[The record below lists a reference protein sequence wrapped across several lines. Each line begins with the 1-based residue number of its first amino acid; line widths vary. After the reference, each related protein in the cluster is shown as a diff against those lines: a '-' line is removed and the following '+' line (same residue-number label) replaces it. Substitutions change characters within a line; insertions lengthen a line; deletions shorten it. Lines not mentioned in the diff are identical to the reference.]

1 MSDLIFTD
9 EDWRYEHRNTRD
21 CTSKL
26 QRSVG
31 QHMHPQR
38 TSKSPNT
45 ETRRRHS
52 AHFADLQ
59 HTFSRLHQDIQHTTT
74 THQTPRRRD
83 FTRTSNT
90 QCRHTRP
97 LDDETSPGHPTHNV
111 DTPHIVKA
119 KTQARS
125 PAQNV
130 VAPNTLMYPGGLRCI
145 QNTFEVSSK

>member
-90 QCRHTRP
+90 QCRHT
-97 LDDETSPGHPTHNV
+97 THRQSQDASQKPSTKRSRTKHTDV
-111 DTPHIVKA
+111 SR
-119 KTQARS
+119 RS
-125 PAQNV
+125 PV
-130 VAPNTLMYPGGLRCI
+130 YSEYL
-145 QNTFEVSSK
+145 